1 MNLRFFLFFLLFLLS
16 LAFLAEAKEIEVLYF
31 FNPPYKLPENV
42 EKGIREVKS
51 FWKDKVDWIE
61 YNYSNLTERKMFEIY
76 EIFSLPV
83 SLVKCFNQTFRVER
97 SMNFSSELNQTIWN
111 CYVLSLEKKKKFPLE
126 VVSFLIFVLIFLIL
140 FKIREDLSYH

>member
-1 MNLRFFLFFLLFLLS
+1 MNLRFLPFFLLFLLS

-31 FNPPYKLPENV
+31 FNPPHKLPESM
-42 EKGIREVKS
+42 EKEIREVKS

-61 YNYSNLTERKMFEIY
+61 YNYSNLTERRMFEIY

-111 CYVLSLEKKKKFPLE
+111 CYVLSLEKKKKFLE
-126 VVSFLIFVLIFLIL
+126 NLLNRI
-140 FKIREDLSYH
+140 